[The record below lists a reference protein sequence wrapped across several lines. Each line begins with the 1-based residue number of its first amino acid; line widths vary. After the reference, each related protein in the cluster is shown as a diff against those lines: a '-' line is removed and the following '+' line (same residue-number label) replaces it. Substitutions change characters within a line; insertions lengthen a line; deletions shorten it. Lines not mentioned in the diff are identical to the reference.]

1 MARKITKRQQQI
13 YDFIKEY
20 QQEKGYP
27 PSVRE
32 MASAVGLSSPSTV
45 HAHLSALEARGLL
58 KRDATKP
65 RALELFNEDG
75 SSVSIS
81 KSDEPTAPRGTVS
94 LPLVG
99 RVAAGIPILAEQN
112 IEDTFTIPTEIAT
125 DQGSF
130 ILEVHGSSMINVG
143 IFNGDYIIVREQK
156 SAMNGE
162 IVVAMID
169 GSATVKTFYK
179 EQGRVRLQPEN
190 DTMEPIYATNP
201 VILGKSRRLDAP
213 VLVMQKRITI
223 FDTVRGFTMISM
235 AGFHAC
241 YDLAYLYGWDMP
253 WFTQSAFQDIWRA
266 ASAGYFLFIAGWMCT
281 LSRNNIKRA
290 AKYALAALVVWLA
303 TTLVSVDDSVN
314 FGIIY
319 CMAACTGIVALTDPV
334 LKKITARWACPYA
347 LCCS

>member
-32 MASAVGLSSPSTV
+32 MAAAVGLSSPSTV

-65 RALELFNEDG
+65 RAIELFNEDG
-75 SSVSIS
+75 SSVSVS
-81 KSDEPTAPRGTVS
+81 KSEEEPQRGTVT

-112 IEDTFTIPTEIAT
+112 IEDNFTVPTEIAT

-130 ILEVHGSSMINVG
+130 VLEVHGNSMVNVG
-143 IFNGDYIIVREQK
+143 IYNGDYIIVREQR

-169 GSATVKTFYK
+169 GAATVKTFYK

-201 VILGKSRRLDAP
+201 TILGK
-213 VLVMQKRITI
+213 V
-223 FDTVRGFTMISM
+223 
-235 AGFHAC
+235 
-241 YDLAYLYGWDMP
+241 
-253 WFTQSAFQDIWRA
+253 
-266 ASAGYFLFIAGWMCT
+266 
-281 LSRNNIKRA
+281 
-290 AKYALAALVVWLA
+290 
-303 TTLVSVDDSVN
+303 
-314 FGIIY
+314 
-319 CMAACTGIVALTDPV
+319 VALMRRF
-334 LKKITARWACPYA
+334 A
-347 LCCS
+347 

>member
-65 RALELFNEDG
+65 RALELFNED
-75 SSVSIS
+75 
-81 KSDEPTAPRGTVS
+81 DEPTAPRGTVS

-201 VILGKSRRLDAP
+201 VILGKVVGLMRR
-213 VLVMQKRITI
+213 
-223 FDTVRGFTMISM
+223 FS
-235 AGFHAC
+235 
-241 YDLAYLYGWDMP
+241 
-253 WFTQSAFQDIWRA
+253 
-266 ASAGYFLFIAGWMCT
+266 
-281 LSRNNIKRA
+281 
-290 AKYALAALVVWLA
+290 
-303 TTLVSVDDSVN
+303 
-314 FGIIY
+314 
-319 CMAACTGIVALTDPV
+319 
-334 LKKITARWACPYA
+334 
-347 LCCS
+347 

>member
-32 MASAVGLSSPSTV
+32 MAAAVGLSSPSTV

-75 SSVSIS
+75 SSVSLPKQETS
-81 KSDEPTAPRGTVS
+81 PQRGTVS

-112 IEDTFTIPTEIAT
+112 IEDTFTVPTEIAT

-143 IFNGDYIIVREQK
+143 IYNGDYIIVREQK

-169 GSATVKTFYK
+169 GAATVKTFYK

-190 DTMEPIYATNP
+190 DTMEPIYAVNP
-201 VILGKSRRLDAP
+201 TILGKVVGLMRR
-213 VLVMQKRITI
+213 
-223 FDTVRGFTMISM
+223 F
-235 AGFHAC
+235 
-241 YDLAYLYGWDMP
+241 
-253 WFTQSAFQDIWRA
+253 
-266 ASAGYFLFIAGWMCT
+266 
-281 LSRNNIKRA
+281 N
-290 AKYALAALVVWLA
+290 
-303 TTLVSVDDSVN
+303 
-314 FGIIY
+314 
-319 CMAACTGIVALTDPV
+319 
-334 LKKITARWACPYA
+334 
-347 LCCS
+347 